1 MYTPFPCRRSEAKV
15 LLRTVERSARNEISL
30 VWSSRNRGI
39 FLELLIRKAAWRM
52 QRVAA
57 GVPSANSRQTRI
69 RIEEG
74 VESPEGQVKTSLS
87 LSLSLAT
94 RPVPPCYVNTCVF
107 CCSLSLSGRRDAL
120 GASLTNI
127 TKVPR
132 VDVAGEASRGRVC
145 TRLANFE
152 AGESRAIASARARTW
167 QEEQSAVR
175 IGERFRK
182 RPVTGMNSFEKRNRT
197 CP

>member
-1 MYTPFPCRRSEAKV
+1 
-15 LLRTVERSARNEISL
+15 
-30 VWSSRNRGI
+30 
-39 FLELLIRKAAWRM
+39 M

-87 LSLSLAT
+87 LSLSRHSSGSAVL
-94 RPVPPCYVNTCVF
+94 CKYMCVLLL
-107 CCSLSLSGRRDAL
+107 SLSLSGRRDTL

-145 TRLANFE
+145 TRLVNFE
-152 AGESRAIASARARTW
+152 AGESRAIASARART
-167 QEEQSAVR
+167 
-175 IGERFRK
+175 
-182 RPVTGMNSFEKRNRT
+182 
-197 CP
+197 

>member
-1 MYTPFPCRRSEAKV
+1 M
-15 LLRTVERSARNEISL
+15 
-30 VWSSRNRGI
+30 
-39 FLELLIRKAAWRM
+39 
-52 QRVAA
+52 AA

-87 LSLSLAT
+87 LSLSRHSSGSAVL
-94 RPVPPCYVNTCVF
+94 CKYMCVLL
-107 CCSLSLSGRRDAL
+107 LSLPLRTKGCARCLLNEYYQSSEGGCCRR
-120 GASLTNI
+120 S
-127 TKVPR
+127 
-132 VDVAGEASRGRVC
+132 VAGEGVH
-145 TRLANFE
+145 E
-152 AGESRAIASARARTW
+152 AGEFRGRGIPRDCLGESTHLTGGTIRCP
-167 QEEQSAVR
+167 